1 MVVGGLPRRPL
12 VRDREATLDHTI
24 REAAGILGDAPM
36 RLLFPE
42 SDSLP
47 VDLPETESPHMTA
60 C

>member
-1 MVVGGLPRRPL
+1 M
-12 VRDREATLDHTI
+12 RDREATLDPTI
-24 REAAGILGDAPM
+24 RAAAGLLGEAPV

-47 VDLPETESPHMTA
+47 VELPETESPHMTA